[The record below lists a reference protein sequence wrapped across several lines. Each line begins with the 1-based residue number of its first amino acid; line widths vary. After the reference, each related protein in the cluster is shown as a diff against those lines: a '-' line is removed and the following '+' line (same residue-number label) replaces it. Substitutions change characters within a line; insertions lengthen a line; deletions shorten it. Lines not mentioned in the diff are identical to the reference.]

1 MYMYQHSRLKTNRLG
16 FFQKFR
22 NFDYILLFCIII
34 LGFVSLVTMYSTD
47 GGQVLF
53 HTKSHFTKLIVFT
66 IMMLIISFINIKY
79 WFALGYLS
87 YLVVIGLLVGTY
99 LFGITSS
106 GSQRWINLYFI
117 NLQPSEL
124 MKVFIILCLAKYF
137 HRMKLENVNSIYTI
151 LTSLIIIML
160 PMGLVIVQPD
170 LGTSVL
176 IGISGIAVLWFAGVN
191 HKYFIY
197 TMLGFVIS
205 LPFIIAFLKPYQKL
219 RVLTFLNP
227 DRDPLG
233 AGYQIIQSKIAVG
246 SGGIFGKGFLKGT
259 QSYLEFLPEK
269 HTDFIFT
276 LFSEEFGFVGSAI
289 LLIIYAIII
298 YRIVVIGASCRS
310 YFAKIFCYSFGA
322 AIFVF
327 ITINMSMVL
336 GLLPIVGS
344 PLPIMS
350 YGGSSM
356 LATMIGF
363 GIVMSARVHNQ
374 QLIA

>member
-1 MYMYQHSRLKTNRLG
+1 MYQHNRLNQNTFG
-16 FFQKFR
+16 FFQKFK
-22 NFDYILLFCIII
+22 NFDYILLICIIL
-34 LGFVSLVTMYSTD
+34 LGFISLVTMYSTD
-47 GGQVLF
+47 GGEILF
-53 HTKSHFTKLIVFT
+53 HTKSHLTKLIIFT
-66 IMMLIISFINIKY
+66 LMMLIISFINIKY
-79 WFALGYLS
+79 WFLIGYIF
-87 YLVVIGLLVGTY
+87 YIVVVGLLVSTY
-99 LFGITSS
+99 LFGIKSS
-106 GSQRWINLYFI
+106 GSQRWIDLYFI

-124 MKVFIILCLAKYF
+124 MKICIILCLAKYF
-137 HRMKLENVNSIYTI
+137 HRMRLENVNSIYTI
-151 LTSLIIIML
+151 LTSLIIILL

-170 LGTSVL
+170 LGTSLL
-176 IGISGIAVLWFAGVN
+176 IAISGIAVLWFAGIN

-197 TMLGFVIS
+197 TMLGFLIS
-205 LPFIIAFLKPYQKL
+205 LPFIISFLKPYQKL

-276 LFSEEFGFVGSAI
+276 LFSEEFGFVGSFFL
-289 LLIIYAIII
+289 LLIYAVIV
-298 YRIVVIGASCRS
+298 YRIVAIGAVSRS
-310 YFAKIFCYSFGA
+310 FFAKLFCYSFA
-322 AIFVF
+322 SSIFVY

-356 LATMIGF
+356 LATMFGF
-363 GIVMSARVHNQ
+363 GVVMSAKVHSQ
-374 QLIA
+374 QSIALV

>member
-1 MYMYQHSRLKTNRLG
+1 MYQHSKLSSNKFS
-16 FFQKFR
+16 FFQKFK
-22 NFDYILLFCIII
+22 NFDYILLGCILC
-34 LGFVSLVTMYSTD
+34 LGFISLATMYSTD
-47 GGQVLF
+47 GGKILF
-53 HTKSHFTKLIVFT
+53 HTKSHFFKLIIFT
-66 IMMLIISFINIKY
+66 IMMLIFSFINIKF
-79 WFALGYLS
+79 WFSIGYLS
-87 YLVVIGLLVGTY
+87 YVVVVGLLIWTY
-99 LFGITSS
+99 FFGIKSS
-106 GSQRWINLYFI
+106 GSQRWMDLYFL

-124 MKVFIILCLAKYF
+124 MKICIILCLAKYF
-137 HRMKLENVNSIYTI
+137 HRMKLERVNSLYAI
-151 LTSLIIIML
+151 LTSLIVILL

-170 LGTSVL
+170 LGTSLL
-176 IGISGIAVLWFAGVN
+176 ISMSGLAVLWFAGIN

-197 TMLGFVIS
+197 TIIGFLIS
-205 LPFIIAFLKPYQKL
+205 LPFIISLLKPYQKL

-246 SGGIFGKGFLKGT
+246 SGGFFGKGFLKGT

-276 LFSEEFGFVGSAI
+276 LFSEEFGFVGSVF
-289 LLIIYAIII
+289 LLLIYAIII
-298 YRIVVIGASCRS
+298 YRIVAVGAKSRS
-310 YFAKIFCYSFGA
+310 YFAKLFCYSFAA
-322 AIFVF
+322 AIFVYV
-327 ITINMSMVL
+327 TINMSMVL

-363 GIVMSARVHNQ
+363 GIVMSAKVHSQ
-374 QLIA
+374 QSIA